1 MKKIDDF
8 LFSLLCHACGIL
20 MFGMMS
26 IIFVQVVARYAFH
39 HSLSWSEEVGR
50 YIFVW
55 ISFLGMV
62 AAFKHGSHVS
72 LDLLL
77 QHLKGCSRKVLLWI
91 NGLLILVMSSAIFWS
106 GVKLFQLGTR
116 QMSPALKLPM
126 HLVYLVVPI
135 SGILLVYFSAR
146 ALWISFHA
154 EIGKED

>member
-1 MKKIDDF
+1 MKKLDDF

-39 HSLSWSEEVGR
+39 HSLSWSEEIGR

-77 QHLKGCSRKVLLWI
+77 HVLKGCSRKVLLRS

-106 GVKLFQLGTR
+106 GIKLYQLGTR

-126 HLVYLVVPI
+126 HLVYLVVPV
-135 SGILLVYFSAR
+135 SGLLLVYFSAR
-146 ALWISFHA
+146 ALWISFHTEA
-154 EIGKED
+154 KKEE

>member
-62 AAFKHGSHVS
+62 AAFKYGSHVS

-77 QHLKGCSRKVLLWI
+77 QHLKGYPRKALLYI
-91 NGLLILVMSSAIFWS
+91 NGLLILIMSSAIFWS

-126 HLVYLVVPI
+126 HLVYLVVPV
-135 SGILLVYFSAR
+135 SGLLLVYFSAR
-146 ALWISFHA
+146 ALWISFHTEA
-154 EIGKED
+154 KKEE